1 MVAVAMLVAMAV
13 ARVTTF
19 TVCDN
24 HEQTISKCQQT
35 ISGDNQQVETV
46 YQILKFGRR
55 HKA

>member
-1 MVAVAMLVAMAV
+1 MLVAMAV